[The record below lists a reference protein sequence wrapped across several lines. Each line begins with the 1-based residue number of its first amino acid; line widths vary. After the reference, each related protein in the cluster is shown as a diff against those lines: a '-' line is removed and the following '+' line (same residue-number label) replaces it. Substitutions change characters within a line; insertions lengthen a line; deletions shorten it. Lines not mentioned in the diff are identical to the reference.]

1 MRYGSYLA
9 ADAGL
14 RGDKVEAALSRSAQ
28 TRFGRRSAL
37 FSKAVVLAMASLLL
51 LAPARVLAA
60 DINLSGSCSLA
71 EAIANANDDAATHS
85 DCAAGSGADTITLS
99 ADITLAAALP
109 TITSDITIEGGG
121 YTISGDD
128 KYQIIK
134 QTGGTAVL
142 NNLNLINGMSANTG
156 GAIDHIGG
164 VLTIDGLTIKD
175 SQAGAGGGVRS
186 EGEITIR
193 NSAVLNNSASRI
205 GGGIDISPGADT
217 PVIIQNSTIA
227 FNSART
233 GGGINAFGN
242 PENEGVIFRHLTITG
257 NESTD
262 ATSPRGGGLLSQAGT
277 VKLYNS
283 ILAGNTGSDC
293 GGVLDVNAGNIIR
306 GNSCGGS
313 PLTGDPLLSAS
324 LVSPVDGSPSYFSIP
339 VNSPAR
345 NNATTVACNAA
356 GNVDQR
362 GVTRPQGSGCD
373 IGAYEYDGVEPQ
385 PEQNSPPPY
394 GSAAAAE

>member
-28 TRFGRRSAL
+28 TRFGRWSAL

-51 LAPARVLAA
+51 LAPARVLAT

-85 DCAAGSGADTITLS
+85 DCAAGSGADTIALS

-121 YTISGDD
+121 YTISGDGI
-128 KYQIIK
+128 YQIIK

-142 NNLNLINGMSANTG
+142 NNLNLISGMSANSGGAVDHTG
-156 GAIDHIGG
+156 GA
-164 VLTIDGLTIKD
+164 LTIDGSTIKD

-193 NSAVLNNSASRI
+193 NSAVLNNTASRL
-205 GGGIDISPGADT
+205 GGGIDVSPSADT

-227 FNSART
+227 FNSARYRR
-233 GGGINAFGN
+233 
-242 PENEGVIFRHLTITG
+242 RH
-257 NESTD
+257 
-262 ATSPRGGGLLSQAGT
+262 
-277 VKLYNS
+277 
-283 ILAGNTGSDC
+283 
-293 GGVLDVNAGNIIR
+293 
-306 GNSCGGS
+306 
-313 PLTGDPLLSAS
+313 
-324 LVSPVDGSPSYFSIP
+324 
-339 VNSPAR
+339 
-345 NNATTVACNAA
+345 
-356 GNVDQR
+356 
-362 GVTRPQGSGCD
+362 
-373 IGAYEYDGVEPQ
+373 
-385 PEQNSPPPY
+385 
-394 GSAAAAE
+394 